1 MQYFKDAEDLLSL
14 FEVDLGKPGTQD
26 FLCLCD
32 LYALMSRYADTY
44 DVTVSDLARVLMKQ
58 RRLSP
63 LVFWS
68 RMKRAIRPL
77 IETEQSTLTAL
88 GVPGGL
94 TREGH
99 APTCAELAA
108 RIGGRCGADMVIDG
122 ESAEIAAK
130 IAAAAWRVK

>member
-1 MQYFKDAEDLLSL
+1 MQYFKDAEDLLNL
-14 FEVDLGKPGTQD
+14 FEIDTRKPGAQD

-32 LYALMSRYADTY
+32 LYALMSRYSSTY
-44 DVTVSDLARVLMKQ
+44 DVTVADLARVLMQQ

-77 IETEQSTLTAL
+77 SCAEQSTLTAL
-88 GVPGGL
+88 GVPGGF
-94 TREGH
+94 TQEGH

-108 RIGGRCGADMVIDG
+108 RIGGRCGVDMEIDG
-122 ESAEIAAK
+122 ETAETAARIAVLAGKAK
-130 IAAAAWRVK
+130 

>member
-1 MQYFKDAEDLLSL
+1 MQYFKDAEDLLNL
-14 FEVDLGKPGTQD
+14 FEIDTRKPGAQD

-32 LYALMSRYADTY
+32 LYALMSRYSTTY
-44 DVTVSDLARVLMKQ
+44 DVTVADLARVLMQQ

-77 IETEQSTLTAL
+77 ICAEQSTLTAL
-88 GVPGGL
+88 GVPGGFAQ
-94 TREGH
+94 EGH

-108 RIGGRCGADMVIDG
+108 RIGGRCGVDMEIDG
-122 ESAEIAAK
+122 ETAEIAAK
-130 IAAAAWRVK
+130 IATAAGRAK

>member
-1 MQYFKDAEDLLSL
+1 MQYFKDAEDLLNL
-14 FEVDLGKPGTQD
+14 FEIDTRKPGAQD

-32 LYALMSRYADTY
+32 LYALMSRYTATY
-44 DVTVSDLARVLMKQ
+44 DVTVADLARVLMHQ

-77 IETEQSTLTAL
+77 ISAEQSTLTAL
-88 GVPGGL
+88 GVPGGF
-94 TREGH
+94 TQEGH

-108 RIGGRCGADMVIDG
+108 RIGGRCGVDMEIDG
-122 ESAEIAAK
+122 ETAEIAAK
-130 IAAAAWRVK
+130 IATAAGRAK